1 MQSDIQVSGGE
12 IIFVN
17 YIIQYRLQCSISK
30 QCLVFAQHH
39 LLGFYAAGQTHL
51 ADQPTGHCGQMNT
64 VDERKYGLVLEK
76 PRAAPWEQYHVYSKI
91 QINFPCGK
99 ADKEACRIKL
109 AQMTKSSV

>member
-1 MQSDIQVSGGE
+1 MQSNIQVSGGE

-17 YIIQYRLQCSISK
+17 YIIQYRPQCSISK

-76 PRAAPWEQYHVYSKI
+76 PRAALMGAVSRLQQSPDQLSLWQGRQGS
-91 QINFPCGK
+91 
-99 ADKEACRIKL
+99 L
-109 AQMTKSSV
+109 